1 MARAPFSNSTA
12 ARTSPLLHAGPG
24 LAGEGAHLELDRV
37 RGRDCCAR
45 LCVGIDGVLV
55 AVRLRERLGT
65 GEQRLDT
72 AALVGRDTAGE
83 KGWVDLEPLRE
94 PLDGLGGRARLAAL
108 DLADV
113 LLGEAIAG
121 ELGLRQSG
129 GHTQQAQPVA
139 EARPGGCGQLYEW
152 RR

>member
-1 MARAPFSNSTA
+1 MRTSSSTEFVAETA
-12 ARTSPLLHAGPG
+12 AL
-24 LAGEGAHLELDRV
+24 
-37 RGRDCCAR
+37 R
-45 LCVGIDGVLV
+45 LCVGLDGLAV
-55 AVRLRERLGT
+55 AVRLRERLGA

-72 AALVGRDTAGE
+72 AALVGRDTTGE
-83 KGWVDLEPLRE
+83 KGGIDLEALRQ

-121 ELGLRQSG
+121 ELRLRQPG

-139 EARPGGCGQLYEW
+139 EARPGGCGSFTSGGGGGFVHGGGSTSVD
-152 RR
+152 